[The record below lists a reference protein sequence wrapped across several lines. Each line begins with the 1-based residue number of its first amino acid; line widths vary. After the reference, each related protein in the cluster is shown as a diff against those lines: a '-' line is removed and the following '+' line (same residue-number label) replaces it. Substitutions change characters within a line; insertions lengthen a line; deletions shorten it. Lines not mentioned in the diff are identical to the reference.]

1 MAQARNAQVE
11 INEITSDMM
20 TFTLSGTDTSVAN
33 ALRRVMIAEVPTMA
47 IDLVE
52 IRVNTSVCHDE
63 FLAHRLGLIPLIS
76 VNADTYNYTRDCK
89 CEGNCS
95 DCSVTFELSVVN
107 TTMDDISVTSHDL
120 IALGV
125 SDVRPVD
132 NRDTPDKVLIVK
144 LGPNEELSLTAIARK
159 GIAKEHAKWSPV
171 AVATYQFDPL
181 VQVNSSRMDTL
192 SELQKKEFVGS
203 CPTKVYTYEE
213 QHRVVVVEE
222 PGACMFCEQC
232 VRKAESFS
240 IKDLVKISVKP
251 GRFIFKVESTGVMP
265 PDQIVFSALKILAD
279 KLDAVDHEL
288 ALEGA

>member
-1 MAQARNAQVE
+1 MKAIALIVPLPLNFLSSTRRWTTSALRHTILLLSVCL
-11 INEITSDMM
+11 TSDQW
-20 TFTLSGTDTSVAN
+20 TIGTRLTRLVA
-33 ALRRVMIAEVPTMA
+33 ARHRIAKRA
-47 IDLVE
+47 HSDGLLVW
-52 IRVNTSVCHDE
+52 SQ
-63 FLAHRLGLIPLIS
+63 
-76 VNADTYNYTRDCK
+76 
-89 CEGNCS
+89 
-95 DCSVTFELSVVN
+95 
-107 TTMDDISVTSHDL
+107 
-120 IALGV
+120 
-125 SDVRPVD
+125 
-132 NRDTPDKVLIVK
+132 VLIVK